1 MAVSFR
7 QGILALLIFGISFG
21 FIEAAVVVYL
31 RALSAPYREAA
42 GLAKDEL
49 FPVLT
54 PRKGPVPEEV
64 IRIWKAER
72 LREGATLALLWSA
85 GMALG
90 RTGTA
95 RFAVFLVAFGL
106 WDIFF
111 YAGLRYLINWP
122 ASLMTPD
129 LLFLLPVP
137 WWGPV
142 WAPLLAAVVMVA
154 GGSLYLWRPFR
165 VRLWHWAGIL
175 AGSAVMT
182 VAFCWDAQLLL
193 DGGVPDRFVW
203 PLYLAGLAT
212 TVAATAHARLS
223 EPAYN

>member
-1 MAVSFR
+1 MTVSFR
-7 QGILALLIFGISFG
+7 QGILALLVFGISFG

-64 IRIWKAER
+64 IRIWRAER
-72 LREGATLALLWSA
+72 LREAATLALLWSA
-85 GMALG
+85 AMALG
-90 RTGTA
+90 KTGTA

-111 YAGLRYLINWP
+111 YAGLRYLIDWP
-122 ASLMTPD
+122 TSLMTPD

-142 WAPLLAAVVMVA
+142 IAPLLAATAMVA
-154 GGSLYLWRPFR
+154 GGSLYLWKPFR
-165 VRLWHWAGIL
+165 VGLLHWVGIAAGCL
-175 AGSAVMT
+175 VMI
-182 VAFCWDAQLLL
+182 VAFCWDAELLL
-193 DGGVPDRFVW
+193 NGRVPGTFVW
-203 PLYLAGLAT
+203 PIYLTGLSIALG
-212 TVAATAHARLS
+212 ATAHAMRTGRV
-223 EPAYN
+223 

>member
-1 MAVSFR
+1 MSFR
-7 QGILALLIFGISFG
+7 QGILALLVFGISFG

-31 RALSAPYREAA
+31 RTLTAPHREAA
-42 GLAKDEL
+42 GLERDEL

-54 PRKGPVPEEV
+54 PRRGPVPEEV
-64 IRIWKAER
+64 VRVWRAER
-72 LREGATLALLWSA
+72 LREFATLALLWSA

-111 YAGLRYLINWP
+111 YAGLRYLIEWP

-142 WAPLLAAVVMVA
+142 LAPLLAATVMIV
-154 GGSLYLWRPFR
+154 GGSLYLWKPFE
-165 VRLWHWAGIL
+165 VRAQHWAGIL
-175 AGSAVMT
+175 TGSLVMI

-193 DGGVPDRFVW
+193 DGGVPGEFVW
-203 PLYLAGLAT
+203 PIYLMGLSIT
-212 TVAATAHARLS
+212 LGATAHAMRTGRV
-223 EPAYN
+223 

>member
-7 QGILALLIFGISFG
+7 QGILALLVFGISFG
-21 FIEAAVVVYL
+21 FIEAAIVVYL
-31 RALSAPYREAA
+31 RALTAPYREAA
-42 GLAKDEL
+42 GLAKNEL

-54 PRKGPVPEEV
+54 PRKVHVPEEV
-64 IRIWKAER
+64 IQIWKAER
-72 LREGATLALLWSA
+72 LREAATLTLLWSA
-85 GMALG
+85 GMAMG

-111 YAGLRYLINWP
+111 YAGLRLLINWP
-122 ASLMTPD
+122 DSLMTPD

-142 WAPLLAAVVMVA
+142 LAPLLAASVMVA

-165 VRLWHWAGIL
+165 VRAWHWAGIL
-175 AGSAVMT
+175 AGSAVMIA
-182 VAFCWDAQLLL
+182 AFCWDAQLLL
-193 DGGVPDRFVW
+193 DGEVPRVFVW
-203 PLYLAGLAT
+203 PIYLAGLGMTLAST
-212 TVAATAHARLS
+212 AAAWRTGRT
-223 EPAYN
+223 

>member
-7 QGILALLIFGISFG
+7 QGILALLVFGISFG
-21 FIEAAVVVYL
+21 FIEAAIVVYL
-31 RALSAPYREAA
+31 RTLTAPHRQAA
-42 GLAKDEL
+42 GLARDEL

-64 IRIWKAER
+64 VRVWRAEQ
-72 LREGATLALLWSA
+72 LREAATLALLWSA

-90 RTGTA
+90 KTGTA

-111 YAGLRYLINWP
+111 YAGLRYLIQWP
-122 ASLMTPD
+122 ASLLTPD

-142 WAPLLAAVVMVA
+142 LAPLLAASVMV
-154 GGSLYLWRPFR
+154 GGGCLYLWRPFR
-165 VRLWHWAGIL
+165 VGAWHWAGIFS
-175 AGSAVMT
+175 GSAMMI

-193 DGGVPDRFVW
+193 EGGVPGRFVW
-203 PLYLAGLAT
+203 PVYLTGLGIA
-212 TVAATAHARLS
+212 VAATSAARRTGR
-223 EPAYN
+223 A